1 MKWRTHPRFTS
12 LLKRIDNEYKKTG
25 DLIRIGHMM
34 SEYNG
39 PVTMGEEST
48 MSRFDYVK
56 YDGQAELSQ
65 TELKAGI
72 ANVEA
77 LVERHL
83 PSASRS
89 KALIMTKL
97 EEAYMWMGKA
107 IRDDQ
112 IARNGTAPLMEER
125 KNG

>member
-1 MKWRTHPRFTS
+1 
-12 LLKRIDNEYKKTG
+12 
-25 DLIRIGHMM
+25 M
-34 SEYNG
+34 SGVESNDR
-39 PVTMGEEST
+39 PVLEPTTKETT

-56 YDGQAELSQ
+56 YDAQAELSQ

-83 PSASRS
+83 PGQSRA
-89 KALIMTKL
+89 KALILTKL

-112 IARNGTAPLMEER
+112 IARNGSAPLQEER
-125 KNG
+125 KDG